1 MKKSLKTFVA
11 VLATLL
17 PLVLTGCNQSSSLE
31 GELSENARQAY
42 ENKKKIQA
50 LESSFEEDATEA
62 EKAKDYAKLAAS
74 IAGLKVDK
82 EYKLTTK
89 WGTEIFEITSEG
101 KAKYGGYVDTPGNI
115 VALLVPPGEYSGIII
130 IIKSDNHEN
139 LGTDENPK
147 PKYQYPNYNEE
158 NPHSGCYTGFYLKD
172 NGSSFS
178 EAGTMW
184 KVPREKV
191 TTLTTCAESFEH
203 LEELFDKYGYAATC
217 AAYST
222 EFPK

>member
-17 PLVLTGCNQSSSLE
+17 PLVLTGCNQ
-31 GELSENARQAY
+31 LSNLDENARQAY

-50 LESSFEEDATEA
+50 LESSFEEEATEE
-62 EKAKDYAKLAAS
+62 EKAKGYAKLAAS

-82 EYKLTTK
+82 EYKLTTT
-89 WGTEIFEITSEG
+89 WGSEIFEITSEG
-101 KAKYGGYVDTPGNI
+101 KAKYGDTPGNI
-115 VALLVPPGEYSGIII
+115 VALLVPPDEYSGIII
-130 IIKSDNHEN
+130 IIKSDEHKNWGN
-139 LGTDENPK
+139 
-147 PKYQYPNYNEE
+147 YQYPSYNEE

-178 EAGTMW
+178 EAGTTW
-184 KVPREKV
+184 KVPGHSY
-191 TTLTTCAESFEH
+191 TACAKSFEY

>member
-17 PLVLTGCNQSSSLE
+17 PLVLTGCNQ
-31 GELSENARQAY
+31 LSNLDENARQAY

-50 LESSFEEDATEA
+50 LESSFEEDATEE
-62 EKAKDYAKLAAS
+62 EKAKRYAKLAAS

-82 EYKLTTK
+82 EYKLTTT
-89 WGTEIFEITSEG
+89 WGSEIFEITSEG
-101 KAKYGGYVDTPGNI
+101 KAKYGDTPGNI
-115 VALLVPPGEYSGIII
+115 VALLVPPDEYSGIII
-130 IIKSDNHEN
+130 IIKSDEHKNWGN
-139 LGTDENPK
+139 
-147 PKYQYPNYNEE
+147 YQYPSYNEE

-178 EAGTMW
+178 EAGTTW
-184 KVPREKV
+184 KVPDK
-191 TTLTTCAESFEH
+191 TWTACAKSFEY

>member
-17 PLVLTGCNQSSSLE
+17 PLVLTGCNQLSSLD
-31 GELSENARQAY
+31 ENARQAY

-50 LESSFEEDATEA
+50 LESSFEEEATEE
-62 EKAKDYAKLAAS
+62 EKAKGYAKLAAS

-82 EYKLTTK
+82 EYKLTTT
-89 WGTEIFEITSEG
+89 WGSEIFEITSEG
-101 KAKYGGYVDTPGNI
+101 KAKYGDTPGNI
-115 VALLVPPGEYSGIII
+115 VALLVPPDEYSGIII
-130 IIKSDNHEN
+130 IIKSDEHKNWGN
-139 LGTDENPK
+139 
-147 PKYQYPNYNEE
+147 YQYPSYNEE

-178 EAGTMW
+178 EAGTTW
-184 KVPREKV
+184 KVPEH
-191 TTLTTCAESFEH
+191 TYTACAESFEY
-203 LEELFDKYGYAATC
+203 LEELFEKYGYAATC

>member
-17 PLVLTGCNQSSSLE
+17 PLVLTGCNQLSSLD
-31 GELSENARQAY
+31 ENARQAY

-50 LESSFEEDATEA
+50 LESSFEEEATED
-62 EKAKDYAKLAAS
+62 EKAKRYAKLAAS

-82 EYKLTTK
+82 EYKLTTEY
-89 WGTEIFEITSEG
+89 GTEIFEITSEG
-101 KAKYGGYVDTPGNI
+101 KAKYGGYGDTPGNI
-115 VALLVPPGEYSGIII
+115 VALLVPPDEYSGIII
-130 IIKSDNHEN
+130 IIKSDNHYNYEN
-139 LGTDENPK
+139 
-147 PKYQYPNYNEE
+147 YRYPNYDEA

-178 EAGTMW
+178 EAGTTW
-184 KVPREKV
+184 KVPKKEW
-191 TTLTTCAESFEH
+191 TACAESFEY
-203 LEELFDKYGYAATC
+203 LEELFDKYGYDATC

>member
-17 PLVLTGCNQSSSLE
+17 PLVLTGCNQS

-42 ENKKKIQA
+42 ENKKKIWA
-50 LESSFEEDATEA
+50 LESSFEEEATEE
-62 EKAKDYAKLAAS
+62 EKAKGYAKLAAS

-82 EYKLTTK
+82 EYKLTYDS
-89 WGTEIFEITSEG
+89 GYTEIFEIKSEG
-101 KAKYGGYVDTPGNI
+101 KAKYGDTLGNI
-115 VALLVPPGEYSGIII
+115 VALLVPPDEYSGIII
-130 IIKSDNHEN
+130 IIKSDEHKNWGN
-139 LGTDENPK
+139 
-147 PKYQYPNYNEE
+147 YQYPSYNEE

-178 EAGTMW
+178 EAGTTW
-184 KVPREKV
+184 KVPDK
-191 TTLTTCAESFEH
+191 TWTACAKSFKY

>member
-17 PLVLTGCNQSSSLE
+17 PLVLTGCNQSSSLD
-31 GELSENARQAY
+31 ENARQAY

-50 LESSFEEDATEA
+50 LESSFEEEATEE
-62 EKAKDYAKLAAS
+62 EKAKGYAKLAAS

-82 EYKLTTK
+82 EYKLTYDS
-89 WGTEIFEITSEG
+89 GYTEIFEITSEG
-101 KAKYGGYVDTPGNI
+101 KVKYGDTLGNI
-115 VALLVPPGEYSGIII
+115 VALLVPPDEYSGIII
-130 IIKSDNHEN
+130 IIKSDEHKNWV
-139 LGTDENPK
+139 TKENPN
-147 PKYQYPNYNEE
+147 YQYPNYNEE
-158 NPHSGCYTGFYLKD
+158 NPHFGCYMGFYLKD

-178 EAGTMW
+178 EAGTTW
-184 KVPREKV
+184 KVPGHSY
-191 TTLTTCAESFEH
+191 TACAESFEY
-203 LEELFDKYGYAATC
+203 LEELFKKYGYAATC

>member
-1 MKKSLKTFVA
+1 MKRSLKTFVA

-17 PLVLTGCNQSSSLE
+17 PLVLTGCNQLSSLD
-31 GELSENARQAY
+31 ENARQAY

-50 LESSFEEDATEA
+50 LESSFEEDATEE
-62 EKAKDYAKLAAS
+62 EKAKGYAKLAAS

-82 EYKLTTK
+82 EYKLTTT
-89 WGTEIFEITSEG
+89 WGSEIFEITSEG
-101 KAKYGGYVDTPGNI
+101 KAKYGDTPGNI
-115 VALLVPPGEYSGIII
+115 VALLVPPDEYSGIII
-130 IIKSDNHEN
+130 IIKSDEHKNWGN
-139 LGTDENPK
+139 
-147 PKYQYPNYNEE
+147 YQYPSYNEE

-178 EAGTMW
+178 EAGTTW
-184 KVPREKV
+184 KVPGHSY
-191 TTLTTCAESFEH
+191 TACAESFDY

>member
-1 MKKSLKTFVA
+1 MKRSLKTFVA

-17 PLVLTGCNQSSSLE
+17 PLVLTGCNQLSSLD
-31 GELSENARQAY
+31 ENARQAY

-50 LESSFEEDATEA
+50 LASSFEEDATEE
-62 EKAKDYAKLAAS
+62 EKAKRYAKLAAS
-74 IAGLKVDK
+74 IAGLKMDK
-82 EYKLTTK
+82 EYKFTAA
-89 WGTEIFEITSEG
+89 WTEIFEITSEG
-101 KAKYGGYVDTPGNI
+101 KAKYGDTPGNI
-115 VALLVPPGEYSGIII
+115 VALIVPPGEYSGIII

-178 EAGTMW
+178 EAGTTW
-184 KVPREKV
+184 KVPGHSYTAFAK
-191 TTLTTCAESFEH
+191 SFKY
-203 LEELFDKYGYAATC
+203 LEDLFDKYGYAATC
-217 AAYST
+217 AAGST

>member
-1 MKKSLKTFVA
+1 MKKSLKTLVA

-17 PLVLTGCNQSSSLE
+17 PLVLTGCNQLSSLD
-31 GELSENARQAY
+31 ENARQAY

-50 LESSFEEDATEA
+50 LESSFEEEATEE
-62 EKAKDYAKLAAS
+62 EKAKGYAKLAAS

-89 WGTEIFEITSEG
+89 YDNENFTEIFEITSEG
-101 KAKYGGYVDTPGNI
+101 KAKYGGYVDTLGNI
-115 VALLVPPGEYSGIII
+115 VALLVPPDEYSGIII
-130 IIKSDNHEN
+130 IIKSDNHYNYEN
-139 LGTDENPK
+139 
-147 PKYQYPNYNEE
+147 YQYPSYNEE

-178 EAGTMW
+178 EAGTTW
-184 KVPREKV
+184 KVPGHSY
-191 TTLTTCAESFEH
+191 TACAESFEY

>member
-17 PLVLTGCNQSSSLE
+17 PLVLTGCNQLSSLD
-31 GELSENARQAY
+31 ENARQAY

-50 LESSFEEDATEA
+50 LESSFEEEATEE
-62 EKAKDYAKLAAS
+62 EKAKGYANLAAS

-101 KAKYGGYVDTPGNI
+101 KAKDVDTQGNI
-115 VALLVPPGEYSGIII
+115 VALLVPPDEYSGIII
-130 IIKSDNHEN
+130 IIKSDEHKNWV
-139 LGTDENPK
+139 TKENPN
-147 PKYQYPNYNEE
+147 YQYPNYNEE

-178 EAGTMW
+178 EAGTTW
-184 KVPREKV
+184 KVPGHSY
-191 TTLTTCAESFEH
+191 TACAESFEY

>member
-1 MKKSLKTFVA
+1 MKRSLKTFVA

-17 PLVLTGCNQSSSLE
+17 PLVLTGCNQLSSLD
-31 GELSENARQAY
+31 ENAKQAY

-50 LESSFEEDATEA
+50 LESSFEEDATEE
-62 EKAKDYAKLAAS
+62 EKAKGYAKLAAS

-82 EYKLTTK
+82 EYKHTYDR
-89 WGTEIFEITSEG
+89 GYTEIFEIKSDG
-101 KAKYGGYVDTPGNI
+101 KAKHVDTLGNI
-115 VALLVPPGEYSGIII
+115 VALLVPPDEYSGIII
-130 IIKSDNHEN
+130 IIKSDKHEN
-139 LGTDENPK
+139 LGTEEDP
-147 PKYQYPNYNEE
+147 YHQYPYYKEE
-158 NPHSGCYTGFYLKD
+158 NPHSGCYMGFYLKD

-178 EAGTMW
+178 EADTMW
-184 KVPREKV
+184 KVPKKEW
-191 TTLTTCAESFEH
+191 TACAESFEF

>member
-17 PLVLTGCNQSSSLE
+17 PLVLTGCNQLSSLD
-31 GELSENARQAY
+31 ENARQAY

-50 LESSFEEDATEA
+50 LESSFEEDATEE
-62 EKAKDYAKLAAS
+62 EKAKGYAKLAAS
-74 IAGLKVDK
+74 IAGLKMDK
-82 EYKLTTK
+82 EYKFTAA
-89 WGTEIFEITSEG
+89 WTEIFEITSEG
-101 KAKYGGYVDTPGNI
+101 KVKYGDTPGNI
-115 VALLVPPGEYSGIII
+115 VALLVPPDEYSGIII
-130 IIKSDNHEN
+130 IIKSDNHYN
-139 LGTDENPK
+139 YGNN
-147 PKYQYPNYNEE
+147 QYPYYKEE

-178 EAGTMW
+178 EAGTTW
-184 KVPREKV
+184 KVPGHSY
-191 TTLTTCAESFEH
+191 TACAESFEY
-203 LEELFDKYGYAATC
+203 LEKLFEKYGYAATC

>member
-17 PLVLTGCNQSSSLE
+17 PLVLTGCNQLSSLD
-31 GELSENARQAY
+31 ENARQAY

-50 LESSFEEDATEA
+50 LESSFEEEATEE
-62 EKAKDYAKLAAS
+62 EKAKGYAKLAAS

-82 EYKLTTK
+82 EYKTPQ
-89 WGTEIFEITSEG
+89 TESFEITSEG
-101 KAKYGGYVDTPGNI
+101 KAKYGGYGDTPGNI
-115 VALLVPPGEYSGIII
+115 VALLVPPDEYSGIII
-130 IIKSDNHEN
+130 IIKSDEHEN
-139 LGTDENPK
+139 WVTEEDP
-147 PKYQYPNYNEE
+147 YHQYPNYNEE

-184 KVPREKV
+184 KVPGR
-191 TTLTTCAESFEH
+191 LYTTCAESFKY
-203 LEELFDKYGYAATC
+203 LEDLFDKYGYAATC
-217 AAYST
+217 AAGST

>member
-1 MKKSLKTFVA
+1 MKRSLKTFVA

-50 LESSFEEDATEA
+50 LESSFEEDATEE
-62 EKAKDYAKLAAS
+62 EKAKGYAKLAAS
-74 IAGLKVDK
+74 IAGLKMDK
-82 EYKLTTK
+82 EYKLTYDS
-89 WGTEIFEITSEG
+89 GYTEIFEIKSEG
-101 KAKYGGYVDTPGNI
+101 KVKYGDTPGNI
-115 VALLVPPGEYSGIII
+115 VALLVPPDEYSGIII
-130 IIKSDNHEN
+130 IIKSDNHYNYEN
-139 LGTDENPK
+139 
-147 PKYQYPNYNEE
+147 YRYPNYDEA

-178 EAGTMW
+178 EAGTTW
-184 KVPREKV
+184 KVPDK
-191 TTLTTCAESFEH
+191 TWTACAKSFEY
-203 LEELFDKYGYAATC
+203 LEKLFDKYGYAATC

>member
-17 PLVLTGCNQSSSLE
+17 PLVLTGCNQLSSLD
-31 GELSENARQAY
+31 ENARQAY

-50 LESSFEEDATEA
+50 LESSFEEDATEE
-62 EKAKDYAKLAAS
+62 EKAKRYAKLAAS

-82 EYKLTTK
+82 EYKTPQ
-89 WGTEIFEITSEG
+89 TESFEITSEG
-101 KAKYGGYVDTPGNI
+101 KAKYGGYGDTLGNI
-115 VALLVPPGEYSGIII
+115 VALLVPPPDEYSGIII
-130 IIKSDNHEN
+130 IIKSDNHYN
-139 LGTDENPK
+139 YG
-147 PKYQYPNYNEE
+147 KYQYPSYSEE
-158 NPHSGCYTGFYLKD
+158 NPHSGCYMGFYLKD

-178 EAGTMW
+178 EAGTTW
-184 KVPREKV
+184 KVSKKEW
-191 TTLTTCAESFEH
+191 TACAESFEY
-203 LEELFDKYGYAATC
+203 LEELFDKYGYDATC

>member
-17 PLVLTGCNQSSSLE
+17 PLVLTGCNQLSSLD
-31 GELSENARQAY
+31 ENARQAY

-50 LESSFEEDATEA
+50 LESSFEEEATEE
-62 EKAKDYAKLAAS
+62 EKAKRYAKLAAS

-82 EYKLTTK
+82 EYKLTTT
-89 WGTEIFEITSEG
+89 WGPEIFEITSEG
-101 KAKYGGYVDTPGNI
+101 KAKYGDTPGNI
-115 VALLVPPGEYSGIII
+115 VALLVPPDEYSGIII
-130 IIKSDNHEN
+130 IIKSDEHKNWGN
-139 LGTDENPK
+139 
-147 PKYQYPNYNEE
+147 YQYPNYNEE

-184 KVPREKV
+184 KVPREKG
-191 TTLTTCAESFEH
+191 TTLTTCAESFEY

>member
-17 PLVLTGCNQSSSLE
+17 PLVLTGCNQLSSLD
-31 GELSENARQAY
+31 ENARQAY

-50 LESSFEEDATEA
+50 LESSFEEEATEE
-62 EKAKDYAKLAAS
+62 EKAKRYAKLAAS
-74 IAGLKVDK
+74 IAGLKMDK
-82 EYKLTTK
+82 EYKFTAA
-89 WGTEIFEITSEG
+89 WTEIFEITSEG
-101 KAKYGGYVDTPGNI
+101 KVKYGDTPGNI
-115 VALLVPPGEYSGIII
+115 VALLVPPDEYSGIII
-130 IIKSDNHEN
+130 IIKSDNHYN
-139 LGTDENPK
+139 YGNN
-147 PKYQYPNYNEE
+147 QYPYYKEE

-178 EAGTMW
+178 EAGTTW
-184 KVPREKV
+184 KVPGHSY
-191 TTLTTCAESFEH
+191 TACAESFEY
-203 LEELFDKYGYAATC
+203 LEALFDKYGYAATC

>member
-17 PLVLTGCNQSSSLE
+17 PLVLTGCNQLSSLD
-31 GELSENARQAY
+31 ENARQAY

-50 LESSFEEDATEA
+50 LESSFEEDATEE
-62 EKAKDYAKLAAS
+62 EKAKGYAKLAAS

-82 EYKLTTK
+82 EYKLTAT

-101 KAKYGGYVDTPGNI
+101 KAKYGDTPGNI
-115 VALLVPPGEYSGIII
+115 VALLVPPDEYSGIII

-139 LGTDENPK
+139 WETDEN
-147 PKYQYPNYNEE
+147 PKYQYPNYSEE

-178 EAGTMW
+178 EAGTTW
-184 KVPREKV
+184 KVPGHSY
-191 TTLTTCAESFEH
+191 TACAESFEY

-217 AAYST
+217 AAGST

>member
-1 MKKSLKTFVA
+1 MKRSLKTFVA

-50 LESSFEEDATEA
+50 LESSFEEEATEE
-62 EKAKDYAKLAAS
+62 EKAKGYAKLAAS
-74 IAGLKVDK
+74 IAGLKMDK
-82 EYKLTTK
+82 EYKLTAT
-89 WGTEIFEITSEG
+89 WGNEIFTEIFEIKSDG
-101 KAKYGGYVDTPGNI
+101 KAKYGDTPGNI
-115 VALLVPPGEYSGIII
+115 VALLVPPDEYSGIII
-130 IIKSDNHEN
+130 IIKSDEHKNW
-139 LGTDENPK
+139 GTEKDP
-147 PKYQYPNYNEE
+147 YHQYPSYNEE

-178 EAGTMW
+178 EAGTTW
-184 KVPREKV
+184 KVPDK
-191 TTLTTCAESFEH
+191 TWTACAKSFKY

-217 AAYST
+217 AAGST

>member
-50 LESSFEEDATEA
+50 LESSFEEEATEE
-62 EKAKDYAKLAAS
+62 EKAKGYAKLAAS

-101 KAKYGGYVDTPGNI
+101 KAKYGGYGDIPGNI

-130 IIKSDNHEN
+130 IIKSDNYEN

-184 KVPREKV
+184 KVPGRSY
-191 TTLTTCAESFEH
+191 TTCAESFKY
-203 LEELFDKYGYAATC
+203 LERLFEKYGYAATC
-217 AAYST
+217 AAGST

>member
-1 MKKSLKTFVA
+1 MKRSLKTFVA

-17 PLVLTGCNQSSSLE
+17 PLVLTGCNQLSSLD
-31 GELSENARQAY
+31 ENARQAY

-50 LESSFEEDATEA
+50 LESSFEEEATEE
-62 EKAKDYAKLAAS
+62 EKAKGYAKLAAS

-82 EYKLTTK
+82 EYKLTAT

-101 KAKYGGYVDTPGNI
+101 KAKYGDTPGNI
-115 VALLVPPGEYSGIII
+115 VALLVPPDEYSGIII
-130 IIKSDNHEN
+130 IIKSDKHEN
-139 LGTDENPK
+139 WEN
-147 PKYQYPNYNEE
+147 YQYPNYNEE

-178 EAGTMW
+178 EAGTTW
-184 KVPREKV
+184 KVPGHSY
-191 TTLTTCAESFEH
+191 TACAESFEY
-203 LEELFDKYGYAATC
+203 LEKLFEKYGYAATC

>member
-17 PLVLTGCNQSSSLE
+17 PLVLTGCNQLSSLD
-31 GELSENARQAY
+31 ENARQAY

-50 LESSFEEDATEA
+50 LESSFEEEATEE
-62 EKAKDYAKLAAS
+62 EKAKGYAKLAAS
-74 IAGLKVDK
+74 IAGLKMDK
-82 EYKLTTK
+82 EYKFTAA
-89 WGTEIFEITSEG
+89 WTEIFEITSEG
-101 KAKYGGYVDTPGNI
+101 KVKYGDTPGNI
-115 VALLVPPGEYSGIII
+115 VALLVPPDEYSGIII
-130 IIKSDNHEN
+130 IIKSDNHYNCEN
-139 LGTDENPK
+139 
-147 PKYQYPNYNEE
+147 YRYPNYDEA

-178 EAGTMW
+178 EAGTTW
-184 KVPREKV
+184 KVPGHSY
-191 TTLTTCAESFEH
+191 TACAESFEY
-203 LEELFDKYGYAATC
+203 LEKLFEKYGYAATC

>member
-17 PLVLTGCNQSSSLE
+17 PLVLTGCNQSSSLD
-31 GELSENARQAY
+31 ENARQAY

-50 LESSFEEDATEA
+50 LESSFEEDATEE
-62 EKAKDYAKLAAS
+62 EKAKRYAKLAAS

-82 EYKLTTK
+82 EYKFTTEY
-89 WGTEIFEITSEG
+89 GTESFEITSEG
-101 KAKYGGYVDTPGNI
+101 KAKYGDTPGNI
-115 VALLVPPGEYSGIII
+115 VALLVPPDEYSGIII
-130 IIKSDNHEN
+130 IIKSDEHKNWGN
-139 LGTDENPK
+139 
-147 PKYQYPNYNEE
+147 YQYPSYNEE

-178 EAGTMW
+178 EAGTTW
-184 KVPREKV
+184 KVPGHSY
-191 TTLTTCAESFEH
+191 TACAESFEY
-203 LEELFDKYGYAATC
+203 LEELFDKYGYDATC

>member
-1 MKKSLKTFVA
+1 MKRSLKTFVA

-17 PLVLTGCNQSSSLE
+17 PLVLTGCNQS

-42 ENKKKIQA
+42 ENKKKIWA
-50 LESSFEEDATEA
+50 LESSFEEEATEE
-62 EKAKDYAKLAAS
+62 EKAKGYAKLAAS

-82 EYKLTTK
+82 EYKLTYDS
-89 WGTEIFEITSEG
+89 GYTEIFEIKSEG
-101 KAKYGGYVDTPGNI
+101 KAKYGDTLGNI
-115 VALLVPPGEYSGIII
+115 VALLVPPDEYSGIII
-130 IIKSDNHEN
+130 IIKSDEHKNWGN
-139 LGTDENPK
+139 
-147 PKYQYPNYNEE
+147 YQYPSYNEE

-178 EAGTMW
+178 EAGTTW
-184 KVPREKV
+184 KVPDK
-191 TTLTTCAESFEH
+191 TWTACAKSFKY

>member
-50 LESSFEEDATEA
+50 LESSFEEEATEE
-62 EKAKDYAKLAAS
+62 EKAKGYAKLAAS

-89 WGTEIFEITSEG
+89 YDNENFTEIFEITSEG
-101 KAKYGGYVDTPGNI
+101 KAKYVDTQGNI
-115 VALLVPPGEYSGIII
+115 VALLVPPDEYSGIII
-130 IIKSDNHEN
+130 IIKSDNHYN
-139 LGTDENPK
+139 YGNN
-147 PKYQYPNYNEE
+147 QYPYYNEE

-178 EAGTMW
+178 EAGTTW
-184 KVPREKV
+184 KVPGHSY
-191 TTLTTCAESFEH
+191 TACAESFEY
-203 LEELFDKYGYAATC
+203 LEKLFDKYGYAATC

>member
-17 PLVLTGCNQSSSLE
+17 PLVLTGCNQLSSLD
-31 GELSENARQAY
+31 ENARQAY

-50 LESSFEEDATEA
+50 LESSFEEEATEE
-62 EKAKDYAKLAAS
+62 EKAKGYAKLAAS

-82 EYKLTTK
+82 EYKLTTAY
-89 WGTEIFEITSEG
+89 GTESFEITSEG
-101 KAKYGGYVDTPGNI
+101 KAKDVDTQGNI
-115 VALLVPPGEYSGIII
+115 VALLVPPDEYSGIII
-130 IIKSDNHEN
+130 IIKSDKHEN
-139 LGTDENPK
+139 WEN
-147 PKYQYPNYNEE
+147 YQYPSYNEE

-178 EAGTMW
+178 EAGTTW
-184 KVPREKV
+184 KVPGHSY
-191 TTLTTCAESFEH
+191 TACAESFDY